1 MEGGFKSRSNERNG
15 EIHFTPFYPII
26 ILTHVSLNGCV
37 TNLTH
42 TKPAGEGYLKF
53 LTFVLIINL
62 TFDK

>member
-1 MEGGFKSRSNERNG
+1 MSMEGGFKLRSNERNG
-15 EIHFTPFYPII
+15 EIHFTPII

-37 TNLTH
+37 INLTH
-42 TKPAGEGYLKF
+42 TKPVGEGYLKF